1 MRAMSITRPLLGAV
15 VALSACAPDRAL
27 ERGTRRP
34 TSGEVGGMHAVP
46 VLTIA
51 GDSGS
56 GHPEFLGVV
65 DAMRLSTG
73 VIAVADR
80 LRPSILLFDANGRL
94 IRAVGRR
101 GSGPSEFESLSWL
114 LRCAGDSIYAFD
126 AELDRMTVMD
136 AAGGVVRHFRLP
148 TPPFRLSCISGG
160 VLAVLDRPRI
170 IERMDPR
177 GRAIRKYSGNLWLAN
192 AEGDTVGVIGE
203 FDVGENR
210 PLGRL
215 TSIAIAKER
224 VYVGTAE
231 STTVDVYAF
240 DGRRLSAIDIAVA
253 RREAT
258 ARHYERA
265 VDRMLEAFT
274 DGGYREQMKRELL
287 KIPRPDIL
295 PPYSDI
301 VADVEGTLWAVIS
314 APGDTVTQL
323 RVIGAD
329 GHVRGDVTFPSGTR
343 VLEVGPDYVLALEVT
358 DVGEER
364 IVLYEIRVG

>member
-1 MRAMSITRPLLGAV
+1 LT
-15 VALSACAPDRAL
+15 SA
-27 ERGTRRP
+27 
-34 TSGEVGGMHAVP
+34 
-46 VLTIA
+46 
-51 GDSGS
+51 
-56 GHPEFLGVV
+56 
-65 DAMRLSTG
+65 
-73 VIAVADR
+73 
-80 LRPSILLFDANGRL
+80 
-94 IRAVGRR
+94 
-101 GSGPSEFESLSWL
+101 
-114 LRCAGDSIYAFD
+114 
-126 AELDRMTVMD
+126 RM
-136 AAGGVVRHFRLP
+136 
-148 TPPFRLSCISGG
+148 
-160 VLAVLDRPRI
+160 
-170 IERMDPR
+170 
-177 GRAIRKYSGNLWLAN
+177 
-192 AEGDTVGVIGE
+192 IGE